1 MEQPSKTYPGGI
13 HSCRIWNSSNATTK
27 RKERSIIAKMILPK
41 DKRKASSARRKKE
54 EEEEEEDRDDRKMS
68 TRDPCKRKK
77 MRLKSSSHFYAQP
90 SITFASSRSSVRARS
105 LARSLFCVS
114 RCLFRLCLYRSLALF
129 VSVAVYPAGLTR
141 GQTGT

>member
-105 LARSLFCVS
+105 LARSSV
-114 RCLFRLCLYRSLALF
+114 SLAAC
-129 VSVAVYPAGLTR
+129 SVAVCIVLSLSSS
-141 GQTGT
+141 Q